1 MSSMKALTKGKAIQV
16 ITALRKGTPP
26 DEGAGLYSVGREE
39 LLSYFDKKLLEVK
52 KHAVSDIK
60 FVSADWGHGKSH
72 FLDLLSDL
80 ALKHNFV
87 VSEVELRSGEVSFD
101 ELSLVVERMMASVIT
116 PRAKANGLEAILNE
130 WSQLNASKSKQEL
143 YESLLDAGIFP
154 DMRLKL
160 VEYASSYNCP
170 NGPEYERCLQIM
182 KWFEG
187 KETKSKTFRSATE
200 FIRNFVLLVRLLGYS
215 GLVILLDEAEA
226 IVSLSRIGKRD
237 QANENVRQ
245 IIDNDN
251 AVHNF
256 YLVFA
261 STPSF
266 LSGEDDRGAQSYPAL
281 WRRISDPLQEFV
293 LNSVDKVIVELPE
306 LSEEQFTQI
315 AVRIRT
321 IYGKATGKTP
331 STITD
336 EHLRLLAHYVKTQK
350 DKSVG
355 TMVRSTVAVLEQCT
369 RPQFNFLETFELIVE
384 KAMQQEA
391 RDRTT

>member
-1 MSSMKALTKGKAIQV
+1 MSNAKGLTKDKAVRV
-16 ITALRKGTPP
+16 IAALRKGTPP
-26 DEGAGLYSVGREE
+26 DEGAGLYSVGRDE

-52 KHAVSDIK
+52 KHGVSDIK

-72 FLDLLSDL
+72 FLDLLRDL

-87 VSEVELRSGEVSFD
+87 VAEVELRSGEVSFD
-101 ELSLVVERMMASVIT
+101 QLLPVVERMMGSVT
-116 PRAKANGLEAILNE
+116 TRRVKTNGLQAILDE
-130 WSQLNASKSKQEL
+130 WSKLNASKTKPEL
-143 YESLLDAGIFP
+143 YESLQDAGIFS

-170 NGPEYERCLQIM
+170 GGPEYEKCLQIM

-187 KETKSKTFRSATE
+187 KETKSKTFHNVSEYIRS
-200 FIRNFVLLVRLLGYS
+200 FVLLVRLLGYS

-226 IVSLSRIGKRD
+226 IVSLSRIGNRD

-251 AVHNF
+251 AVRNF

-266 LSGEDDRGAQSYPAL
+266 LSGEDDRGAQSYFAL
-281 WRRISDPLQEFV
+281 WRRISDPMQEFV
-293 LNSVDKVIVELPE
+293 LNSLEKVIVDLPE
-306 LSEEQFTQI
+306 LSQEQFTEI
-315 AVRIRT
+315 ALRIRS
-321 IYGKATGKTP
+321 IYGKATGKLL
-331 STITD
+331 SAITD
-336 EHLRLLAHYVKTQK
+336 EHLGLLAQYVKTQR

-355 TMVRSTVAVLEQCT
+355 TMVRSTVAVLDACT
-369 RPQFNFLETFELIVE
+369 GLEFNFRERFELIVE
-384 KAMQQEA
+384 KAMQQES
-391 RDRTT
+391 RDRAE

>member
-1 MSSMKALTKGKAIQV
+1 MSSSKALTKDQAV
-16 ITALRKGTPP
+16 RVVTALRKGTPP
-26 DEGAGLYSVGREE
+26 DQGTGLYSVGRED
-39 LLSYFDKKLLEVK
+39 LLDHFDKKLLEVK
-52 KHAVSDIK
+52 NHGDFDIK

-72 FLDLLSDL
+72 FLGLLGDQ

-101 ELSLVVERMMASVIT
+101 QLALVVERIMASIST
-116 PRAKANGLEAILNE
+116 PKTKTGGLQAILDE
-130 WSQLNASKSKQEL
+130 WSQLNASRSKQEL
-143 YESLLDAGIFP
+143 YRYLQDADIFP

-160 VEYASSYNCP
+160 VEYIGSYNCP
-170 NGPEYERCLQIM
+170 DGPEYEKCLHIM

-187 KETKSKTFRSATE
+187 KETKSKTFRSVPE
-200 FIRNFVLLVRLLGYS
+200 FIRSFVLLVRLLGYS

-245 IIDNDN
+245 IIDNDS
-251 AVHNF
+251 AVQNL

-293 LNSVDKVIVELPE
+293 LNSVDRVIVELPE
-306 LSEEQFTQI
+306 LSEQQFAEI
-315 AVRIRT
+315 ALRIRSV
-321 IYGKATGKTP
+321 YAKATGK
-331 STITD
+331 SLNAITA
-336 EHLRLLAHYVKTQK
+336 EHLWALAHYVKTQK

-355 TMVRSTVAVLEQCT
+355 TMVRSTVAVLDACT
-369 RPQFNFLETFELIVE
+369 GTDFDFLERFELIVE
-384 KAMQQEA
+384 KAMQQES
-391 RDRTT
+391 RDRAK